1 MTDTIFDEWLR
12 RLGYADF
19 GKSLHRSAADVDPRH
34 PYAPELNALL
44 AEDGSIRARAVFD
57 VDGVPT
63 VVFVSGDG
71 TPLTKV
77 ELNHVRQRVWNQN
90 LAQIIL
96 EIDSDRVLVRPV
108 IKAPDS
114 LEIVTAEEAR
124 PDGPFSGFDV
134 SSNSLA
140 RRLPELVGLCAR
152 GGAGW
157 LRRATSR
164 RFFSTS
170 G

>member
-124 PDGPFSGFDV
+124 PDGPHAVSQNGSTLGIGLIACFSQTCRFV
-134 SSNSLA
+134 CA
-140 RRLPELVGLCAR
+140 RWRRLVTA
-152 GGAGW
+152 
-157 LRRATSR
+157 SYQ
-164 RFFSTS
+164 
-170 G
+170 